1 MFTVIIQTTVFC
13 LLTLCRTIPKYSNVY
28 FYIFCE
34 KQNFWISWVLTGGAM
49 CEVQN
54 KIVVK
59 PFTLFTE
66 TLTFYFQKCLGFFF
80 KYVSSMHTPNAFKN
94 YFLRRKD
101 RRRQILLKLYI
112 DCFSLQHFSSISI
125 GRNFQFYLMSSYS
138 SDLKS
143 ALFQHY
149 IMNYISNQYCWFY
162 LLNNFTF

>member
-34 KQNFWISWVLTGGAM
+34 KQKQ
-49 CEVQN
+49 VQN

-80 KYVSSMHTPNAFKN
+80 
-94 YFLRRKD
+94 
-101 RRRQILLKLYI
+101 
-112 DCFSLQHFSSISI
+112 
-125 GRNFQFYLMSSYS
+125 
-138 SDLKS
+138 
-143 ALFQHY
+143 
-149 IMNYISNQYCWFY
+149 
-162 LLNNFTF
+162 